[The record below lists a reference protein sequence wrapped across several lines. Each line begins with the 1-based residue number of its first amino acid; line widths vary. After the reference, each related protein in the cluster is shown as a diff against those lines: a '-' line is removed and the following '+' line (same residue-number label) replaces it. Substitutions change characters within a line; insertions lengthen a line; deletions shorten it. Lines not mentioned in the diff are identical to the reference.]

1 MAEHDW
7 EALHGALSNATGE
20 WTREELTG
28 LLLDLIREYVI
39 QGDLPTSTSRA
50 TTPDLTQMDFAQL
63 ITWLKRNLSV
73 PELGLFQVEG
83 ARVIVDAEGPRA
95 LTLDNAAVSPP
106 TPTAAWPPTANP
118 LTDEP
123 TASYPATETAAP
135 SASDEGESDGKQ
147 TGSPRK
153 LSPGFQ
159 GLEFD

>member
-7 EALHGALSNATGE
+7 NALYGALSNATGE
-20 WTREELTG
+20 WTREELTA
-28 LLLDLIREYVI
+28 LLLDLIREYVV
-39 QGDLPTSTSRA
+39 QGDLPMSTSRA

-95 LTLDNAAVSPP
+95 LTLDNAAASPP
-106 TPTAAWPPTANP
+106 TPTAAWPPTAAGSTEETTAAYP
-118 LTDEP
+118 ASET
-123 TASYPATETAAP
+123 TASAAED
-135 SASDEGESDGKQ
+135 SEGDDKQ

>member
-7 EALHGALSNATGE
+7 NALYGALSNATGE
-20 WTREELTG
+20 WTREELTA
-28 LLLDLIREYVI
+28 LLLDLIREYVV
-39 QGDLPTSTSRA
+39 QGELPTSTSRA

-95 LTLDNAAVSPP
+95 LTLDNASVNPP
-106 TPTAAWPPTANP
+106 TPTAAWPPTVAGA
-118 LTDEP
+118 LDDT
-123 TASYPATETAAP
+123 TAAYPAAETTTPVSSAP
-135 SASDEGESDGKQ
+135 DDDDAKQ